1 MMKQISKIEVL
12 TSIVMGLLFLVG
24 ASWAGDVRT
33 ARVEAQIARERLAKE
48 AQAEKAEALDEAK
61 KIQAEIFA
69 DKARLK
75 QAVAEMEVT
84 SQGLAKETEAVEKH
98 IAELDV
104 QNKELAK
111 EVAVAEADV
120 KELLGFIRSNAKDLD
135 ALLLQSPQSALG
147 LDPRI
152 EGIRE
157 LSQGQ
162 GYPSMDDLSLMVEL
176 LVSEIV
182 HSGQVRREQIP
193 IVTREGI
200 TREAQVMTMGNFS
213 AMASLDGDADFLL
226 YSEPSQSFFQLSKPS
241 PARMRAQLADYMA
254 GKTQAVPVDVSRG
267 AALRQFAHRLDYKE
281 QIKSGG
287 LIVWPIL
294 FIAVLACLL
303 VIERL
308 IFLLRVRTNVDVLM
322 EKVVTLARQNK
333 WDACM
338 QACTQKGN
346 RPVPLVLAAG
356 LSCRGRCRADMENI
370 LGEAILRQ
378 IPRLERFL
386 PTLGMLAAI
395 APLLGLLGT
404 VTGMINTFHVI
415 TVAGTGD
422 PRLMSGGI
430 SEALVTTMLGL
441 AVAIPVTVAHVLL
454 SRMVERNVGQMEEK
468 SMALVNELCSE
479 PACDV
484 PVEKAA

>member
-1 MMKQISKIEVL
+1 MMNKLSKIKIV
-12 TSIVMGLLFLVG
+12 TSLVMGLLFVAG
-24 ASWAGDVRT
+24 AAWAGDVRT
-33 ARVEAQIARERLAKE
+33 ARME
-48 AQAEKAEALDEAK
+48 AQAAKQRLTQEARAEKAQALEEAR
-61 KIQAEIFA
+61 KIQAEILA
-69 DKARLK
+69 DKTKLK
-75 QAVAEMEVT
+75 QAVAELEVK
-84 SQGLAKETEAVEKH
+84 SDALAKEIGTAENH
-98 IAELDV
+98 IIDLDA

-111 EVAVAEADV
+111 QVAVAEADV
-120 KELLGFIRSNAKDLD
+120 KELMGFIRSNAKDLD

-152 EGIRE
+152 ENIRK

-176 LVSEIV
+176 LVNEV
-182 HSGQVRREQIP
+182 AQSGQVRREQVP
-193 IVTREGI
+193 IVTREGK
-200 TREAQVMTMGNFS
+200 TQEAQVLALGNFS
-213 AMASLDGDADFLL
+213 AMASLNGDADFLL
-226 YSEPSQSFFQLSKPS
+226 YSEPSHTFFQLSRPS

-254 GKTQAVPVDVSRG
+254 GKTEAVPVDVSRG

-294 FIAVLACLL
+294 FIAALALLL
-303 VIERL
+303 VLERL

-322 EKVVTLARQNK
+322 QKVVSLAREGK

-338 QACTQKGN
+338 NACTKKGN

-441 AVAIPVTVAHVLL
+441 AVAIPVTIAHTLL

-468 SMALVNELCSE
+468 SMALVNELCAE
-479 PACDV
+479 PEINVA
-484 PVEKAA
+484 VEKAA